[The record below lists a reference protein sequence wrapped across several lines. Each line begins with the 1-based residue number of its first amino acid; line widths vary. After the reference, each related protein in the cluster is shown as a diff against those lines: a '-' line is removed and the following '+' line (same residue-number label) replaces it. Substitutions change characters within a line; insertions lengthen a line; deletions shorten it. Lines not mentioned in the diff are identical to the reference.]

1 MDEARDIVLISFPFA
16 AGVAL
21 AQFCPF
27 PLFHISL
34 AISALLLLM
43 ALGGKLN
50 SRVWYA
56 ALFCAIG
63 ALCGAAGGG
72 PFAALGM
79 TVNGGMAGGAEVTG
93 VGGMTGR
100 ALERTDAI
108 IRAIP
113 FPHGST
119 NELLRALL
127 TGQRDGLSREMVAAF
142 RAAGASHILALSGL
156 HLGIIYLLVS
166 KLLALLGN
174 GRIAAVTRS
183 ILIVAVSA
191 FYAFMTGASPS
202 IIRALLFITIN
213 EIMRHCPGRRKD
225 PLAVW
230 CCALMIQL
238 AISPWVIRSVGFQLS
253 YLAML
258 GIFLVYPWLEGFYP
272 RPAKGWSPMR
282 WIWAS
287 MAFSLSCQLFTA
299 PLVWLRFRTFPN
311 YFLLTNL
318 LALPLTSLL
327 MFAAVPLLLLGF
339 AGLSPAWLV
348 NITDSLAEL
357 LQGCLNIIAS
367 M

>member
-34 AISALLLLM
+34 AISTLLLLL

-50 SRVWYA
+50 GRVWYA

-63 ALCGAAGGG
+63 ALCGAAGGEGG
-72 PFAALGM
+72 PFAAFGM
-79 TVNGGMAGGAEVTG
+79 TNG
-93 VGGMTGR
+93 

-108 IRAIP
+108 IRTIP
-113 FPHGST
+113 FPHEST

-127 TGQRDGLSREMVAAF
+127 TGQRDGLSRETVAAF

-156 HLGIIYLLVS
+156 HLGIIYLIIS

-174 GRIAAVTRS
+174 GRITATIRS
-183 ILIVAVSA
+183 ILIVAASA

-202 IIRALLFITIN
+202 IIRALLFISIN
-213 EIMRHCPGRRKD
+213 ELMRHSPGRRKD

-238 AISPWVIRSVGFQLS
+238 AISPWVIRSPGFQLS

-258 GIFLVYPWLEGFYP
+258 GIFLIYPWLEEFYP
-272 RPAKGWSPMR
+272 RPAKGRSPMR

-287 MAFSLSCQLFTA
+287 MALSISCQLFTA
-299 PLVWLRFRTFPN
+299 PLVWLRFHTFPK

-339 AGLSPAWLV
+339 AGLSPSWLV

-357 LQGCLNIIAS
+357 LQGCLVIIAH

>member
-72 PFAALGM
+72 GMTGGGPFAALGM
-79 TVNGGMAGGAEVTG
+79 TNG
-93 VGGMTGR
+93 
-100 ALERTDAI
+100 ALTRTDAI

-127 TGQRDGLSREMVAAF
+127 TGQRDGLSQETVAAF

-156 HLGIIYLLVS
+156 HLGIIYLLIS

-191 FYAFMTGASPS
+191 FYAFMTGAAPS
-202 IIRALLFITIN
+202 IVRALLFITIN

-287 MAFSLSCQLFTA
+287 MALSLSCQIFTA
-299 PLVWLRFRTFPN
+299 PLVWLRFRTFPK

-318 LALPLTSLL
+318 VALPLTSLL

-357 LQGCLNIIAS
+357 LQGCLEIIAS

>member
-34 AISALLLLM
+34 AISSLLLLL

-50 SRVWYA
+50 GRVWYA
-56 ALFCAIG
+56 ALYCAIG

-79 TVNGGMAGGAEVTG
+79 TVE
-93 VGGMTGR
+93 GGMTGR

-127 TGQRDGLSREMVAAF
+127 TGQRDGLSRETVAAF
-142 RAAGASHILALSGL
+142 RTAGASHILALSGL

-174 GRIAAVTRS
+174 GRIAAITRS

-191 FYAFMTGASPS
+191 FYAFMTGAAPS

-213 EIMRHCPGRRKD
+213 ELMRHFPGRKKD

-258 GIFLVYPWLEGFYP
+258 GIFLVFPWLDGFYP
-272 RPAKGWSPMR
+272 QPAKGWSPMR

-287 MAFSLSCQLFTA
+287 MALSLSCQLFTA
-299 PLVWLRFRTFPN
+299 PLVWLRFRTFPK

-318 LALPLTSLL
+318 MALPLTSLL

-339 AGLSPAWLV
+339 AGLSPSWLV
-348 NITDSLAEL
+348 WLTDTLATL
-357 LQGCLNIIAS
+357 LENCLAIIAAIA
-367 M
+367 